1 MRRSGRLR
9 PNVGAPSEG
18 DHQMDLVFS
27 SPLVMERAGA
37 TDFNSEA
44 FMHLQ
49 RARTSARVGKE
60 TFRDT
65 GSARCEVMGDFKL
78 RGRSHRWASLG

>member
-1 MRRSGRLR
+1 
-9 PNVGAPSEG
+9 
-18 DHQMDLVFS
+18 MDLVFL
-27 SPLVMERAGA
+27 SPLAIECAGA

-44 FMHLQ
+44 FMHPR
-49 RARTSARVGKE
+49 RARTSVRVGKE

-78 RGRSHRWASLG
+78 RGRSRRRASLG

>member
-1 MRRSGRLR
+1 MRRSGRQR
-9 PNVGAPSEG
+9 PNAGAPSGG

-27 SPLVMERAGA
+27 SPLATERA
-37 TDFNSEA
+37 DFNSEA
-44 FMHLQ
+44 FMHPQ
-49 RARTSARVGKE
+49 RARTSVRVGTE

-78 RGRSHRWASLG
+78 RGRSRRWASLG